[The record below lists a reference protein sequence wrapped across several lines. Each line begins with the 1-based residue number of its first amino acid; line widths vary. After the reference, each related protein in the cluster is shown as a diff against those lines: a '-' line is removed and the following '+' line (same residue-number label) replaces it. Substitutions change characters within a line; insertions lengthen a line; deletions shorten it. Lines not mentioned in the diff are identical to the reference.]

1 MPNYMALGEGLYIM
15 CVGEGVCVC
24 VCMCVC
30 VFVWIVSFSATV
42 SVLKVIK
49 VKI

>member
-24 VCMCVC
+24 VCVC
-30 VFVWIVSFSATV
+30 VFVWIISFSATV